1 MFPSE
6 CVLQRRVR
14 SDGDKD
20 LADANLPLFIL
31 ECKDR
36 KAEGFTDNELELYDY
51 NQRLQGMVIGVRLA
65 EAPPAVSYL
74 VILGAGLFAEIAAV
88 DKTVIVIKVLFAG
101 NGGRLSY
108 LIYDAVALSL
118 RMIPLPRDPNWTY
131 TLSYNISIARPYQG
145 DATYALVHTG
155 QLAGPEPQEGDSLYL
170 WRPSSSTLP
179 PWSEHK
185 QCSFPDN
192 WITNKIDMEF
202 SFYGH
207 AYWVDLVCGVSFCC
221 CDALFDDNSGPA
233 VQFGFIPLPLEERG
247 HHRNLKLLAQ
257 PVAYRTMGVV
267 CDSFI
272 RFVSIDGFMDP
283 VKLKNRTVTV
293 WKLCCDDQDDPW
305 ELEHEFSLKTLWGF
319 EGFGDIPKDLTPMY
333 PLLSTKDP
341 AVIYLVLG
349 ECFESIYK
357 SMRKFIPCSARYLLA
372 IDMQK
377 KIVTSVPLA
386 PYMRPNTFV
395 SFSFSQYFSKALVGH
410 CNDEGIPLTKDE
422 PRLHGGEAPNPQ
434 SPIPTEKKNNKR
446 WR

>member
-6 CVLQRRVR
+6 CVLERRVR
-14 SDGDKD
+14 SDGDKE
-20 LADANLPLFIL
+20 LADPSLPLFIL
-31 ECKDR
+31 KCEHR
-36 KAEGFTDNELELYDY
+36 KADRYELDPYDY
-51 NQRLQGMVIGVRLA
+51 NQTLQGMVIGVCLA
-65 EAPPAVSYL
+65 DAPAAVSYL
-74 VILGAGLFAEIAAV
+74 VILGAGVYAQIAAV
-88 DKTVIVIKVLFAG
+88 DKTLIVIKLSFAG
-101 NGGRLSY
+101 TGGRLSY

-118 RMIPLPRDPNWTY
+118 RLIPLQPRDPNWAY

-170 WRPSSSTLP
+170 WRPSSSSSP
-179 PWSEHK
+179 PWSERK
-185 QCSFPDN
+185 QCSFPED

-202 SFYGH
+202 SFYGQ

-247 HHRNLKLLAQ
+247 HYRNLKLLAQ
-257 PVAYRTMGVV
+257 PSAYRTMGVV
-267 CDSFI
+267 SDSFI
-272 RFVSIDGFMDP
+272 RFVSIDGFMYP

-293 WKLCCDDQDDPW
+293 WKLSCDDQDDPW
-305 ELEHEFSLKTLWGF
+305 ELEHEFSLKMLWGF
-319 EGFGDIPKDLTPMY
+319 EGFADLPKDLTPMY
-333 PLLSTKDP
+333 PLLSTKDTD
-341 AVIYLVLG
+341 VIYLALG

-357 SMRKFIPCSARYLLA
+357 SFRKFIPCSARYLLA

-386 PYMRPNTFV
+386 HWIPDQHV
-395 SFSFSQYFSKALVGH
+395 SCGFSRYLRDALVGP
-410 CNDEGIPLTKDE
+410 CNDEGIPSTKDE

-434 SPIPTEKKNNKR
+434 YPIPTEKKNNKR
-446 WR
+446 RR